1 MQLSLMDQNKETP
14 DPGTRPSAAEE
25 PDRLFDSVAAKYTI
39 VFMLCTDGS
48 YTILK
53 AQADRP
59 ELPRRG
65 TFADIARQFAD
76 NAANGP
82 DRAQFLQECNINRI
96 AERIAKE
103 KAYKFEFR
111 VQMKDGTRTWC
122 QMLFRSISK
131 DSILLAIRP
140 HNDDIIR
147 RRVDDRLYK
156 EYASIFLVD
165 LKTDT
170 YRFIYRSPESGFD
183 DVPGG
188 CYSET
193 IREYASRV
201 HPEFREAW
209 LMMAD
214 IDTAR
219 EFLTHNSRMEYTYPL
234 EGAEKRWRRNV
245 AQVLDCEDGIPTT
258 FIMTFITIDDV
269 NAARL
274 ELQNQVEKQK
284 VLLERQQ
291 EQLQEAL
298 YSAQAAS
305 RAKTTFL
312 NNMSHDIRTPL
323 NAILGFNNM
332 ALKELG
338 HDNDKVRDCLEKV
351 ARSSESLL
359 SIINDILEISRI
371 ESGRVSLA
379 EDKGDIMFS
388 FANIEPMM
396 HELAR
401 NAGIDLQFSFGH
413 IQDRYVVC
421 DQSHVTRIFTNLISN
436 AIKYSRKG
444 GWAIVKCDQLG
455 RSDSGHG
462 LYRYTFKDNGIGMS
476 EDFQKTLFQRFSRE
490 NTSTV
495 SKIQGTGLGLA
506 MCKELVELMG
516 GSISCSSVKD
526 QGSIFTVILP
536 FKLQEG
542 MEFTLPK
549 IETDKK
555 FDFTG
560 MRVLLVEDNE
570 LNLEIAT
577 AILEDMGIEVTTA
590 DDGSIAVEIMKASA
604 ANAFDMVLMDI
615 QMPVMDGFEATR
627 QIREL
632 GKGISRIPIIAMT
645 ANAFEEDRKAALEA
659 GMDGHIAKPIDIEQ
673 LKKTLSEFLL

>member
-1 MQLSLMDQNKETP
+1 MYSEINSNIYLQFIANTEVHNLFESFSGDSTILCILDA
-14 DPGTRPSAAEE
+14 DGT
-25 PDRLFDSVAAKYTI
+25 
-39 VFMLCTDGS
+39 

-53 AQADRP
+53 SQDDMPDVP
-59 ELPRRG
+59 EGNR
-65 TFADIARQFAD
+65 FADMVRQFALT
-76 NAANGP
+76 AAYGP
-82 DRAQFLQECNINRI
+82 DRELFLRECEIGRI
-96 AERIAKE
+96 MERAGKE
-103 KAYKFEFR
+103 KAYKVEFR
-111 VQMKDGTRTWC
+111 VLMKDGSRVWC
-122 QMLFRSISK
+122 QLLFRSISK
-131 DSILLAIRP
+131 TKVLFAALPYDSYITRS
-140 HNDDIIR
+140 
-147 RRVDDRLYK
+147 RVDEKLYK

-170 YRFIYRSPESGFD
+170 YRFIYRSPESGFR

-219 EFLTHNSRMEYTYPL
+219 EFLTRNSRMEYTYPL
-234 EGAEKRWRRNV
+234 EGIEKRWRRNV
-245 AQVLDCEDGIPTT
+245 AQVLDYEDGIPAT

-284 VLLERQQ
+284 VLLEKQQ

-305 RAKTTFL
+305 RAKTTFM

-323 NAILGFNNM
+323 NAILGFNKM

-351 ARSSESLL
+351 ERSSATLL
-359 SIINDILEISRI
+359 TIINDILEISRI
-371 ESGRVSLA
+371 ESGKVSLA
-379 EDKGDIMFS
+379 EDKGDITLS
-388 FANIEPMM
+388 FVNIEPMM

-401 NAGIDLQFSFGH
+401 SAGIDLQFSFGH
-413 IQDRYVVC
+413 IQDKFVIC
-421 DQSHVTRIFTNLISN
+421 DIAHVTRIFTNIISN
-436 AIKYSRKG
+436 AIKYSKKG
-444 GWAIVKCDQLG
+444 GWVIVKCDQLG
-455 RSDSGHG
+455 RSDSRHG

-476 EDFQKTLFQRFSRE
+476 EEFQKTLFQRFSRE

-536 FKLQEG
+536 FGLQEGAEFIQPKLQE
-542 MEFTLPK
+542 
-549 IETDKK
+549 DKK
-555 FDFTG
+555 ETNLKG

-570 LNLEIAT
+570 LNLEIAA
-577 AILEDMGIEVTTA
+577 AILEDMGIEVTAA
-590 DDGSIAVEIMKASA
+590 DDGSIAVEIMKTSA
-604 ANAFDMVLMDI
+604 ANAFDLVLMDI

-627 QIREL
+627 QIRGL
-632 GKGISRIPIIAMT
+632 GNGISRIPIIAMT

-659 GMDGHIAKPIDIEQ
+659 GMDGHIAKPIDVGQ
-673 LKKTLSEFLL
+673 LKATLSEFLL

>member
-76 NAANGP
+76 NAAYGP

-379 EDKGDIMFS
+379 EDKGDVMFS
-388 FANIEPMM
+388 FVNIEPMM

-421 DQSHVTRIFTNLISN
+421 DQAHVTRIFTNLISN

-476 EDFQKTLFQRFSRE
+476 EDFQKVLFEPFTREKNSTESR
-490 NTSTV
+490 
-495 SKIQGTGLGLA
+495 IHGAGLGMSIVKRVLD
-506 MCKELVELMG
+506 LVGGGIEVKSQPGKGTRFDITIDLKIDDSAHG
-516 GSISCSSVKD
+516 GST
-526 QGSIFTVILP
+526 GSKARYDGKRI
-536 FKLQEG
+536 
-542 MEFTLPK
+542 
-549 IETDKK
+549 
-555 FDFTG
+555 
-560 MRVLLVEDNE
+560 LLVDDNKM
-570 LNLEIAT
+570 NREIARY
-577 AILEDMGIEVTTA
+577 ILEDKG
-590 DDGSIAVEIMKASA
+590 IAVEEAIDGNYAVS
-604 ANAFDMVLMDI
+604 MVGSTFSKGDYRHYDLIVMDI
-615 QMPVMDGFEATR
+615 QMPTMNGYDATR
-627 QIREL
+627 AIRRICESAQIH
-632 GKGISRIPIIAMT
+632 IPIVALS
-645 ANAFEEDRKAALEA
+645 ANSFEEDRRKSREA
-659 GMDGHIAKPIDIEQ
+659 GMDDHLAKPIDPDVLNEA
-673 LKKTLSEFLL
+673 LAHFL